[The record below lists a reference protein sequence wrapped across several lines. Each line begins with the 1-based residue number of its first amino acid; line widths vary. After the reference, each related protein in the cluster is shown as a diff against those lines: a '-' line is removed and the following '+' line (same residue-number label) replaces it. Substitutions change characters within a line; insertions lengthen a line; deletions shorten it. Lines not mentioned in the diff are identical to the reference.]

1 MEKYKKMQKIQV
13 YFLYFY
19 KTNTEKIE
27 KKQNKYECNFSKI
40 PNTKKN
46 EAKISKYKIQKKYEP
61 KISKIQN
68 TKKNTSSE
76 MSQRAN
82 PMFILKS

>member
-1 MEKYKKMQKIQV
+1 MQKIQV
-13 YFLYFY
+13 YLLYFY

-27 KKQNKYECNFSKI
+27 KNKINTNAISQKYQI
-40 PNTKKN
+40 PKKN

-68 TKKNTSSE
+68 TKK
-76 MSQRAN
+76 
-82 PMFILKS
+82 ILVQKWAREPTPCSF